1 LPKTKE
7 AKKATAM
14 AKEAST
20 VQAAEPEMVLASE
33 TQALIVCV
41 PDNY

>member
-1 LPKTKE
+1 LPETKE
-7 AKKATAM
+7 AKKATGM

-20 VQAAEPEMVLASE
+20 VRAAKMVLASE
-33 TQALIVCV
+33 TQALIVSV

>member
-1 LPKTKE
+1 LPETKE

-14 AKEAST
+14 AKEASA
-20 VQAAEPEMVLASE
+20 VRGAEMVLASE
-33 TQALIVCV
+33 TQVLIVCV